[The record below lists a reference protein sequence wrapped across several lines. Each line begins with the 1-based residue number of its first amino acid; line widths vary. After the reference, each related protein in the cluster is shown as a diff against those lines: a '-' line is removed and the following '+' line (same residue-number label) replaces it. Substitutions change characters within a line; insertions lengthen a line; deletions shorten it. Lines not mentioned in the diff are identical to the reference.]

1 MLEDA
6 RIKKEGDYEASINN
20 IGGKLLK
27 LRVWQRVITMSYF
40 DKYVSV
46 HYSAFDES
54 ISGWSDLS
62 PKQKLIM
69 SLKILTD
76 SFGVLLVLAIIS
88 EVI

>member
-1 MLEDA
+1 
-6 RIKKEGDYEASINN
+6 
-20 IGGKLLK
+20 
-27 LRVWQRVITMSYF
+27 MSYF

-62 PKQKLIM
+62 SKQKLMM

-76 SFGVLLVLAIIS
+76 SFGFLIILAILS
-88 EVI
+88 EVIN

>member
-1 MLEDA
+1 
-6 RIKKEGDYEASINN
+6 
-20 IGGKLLK
+20 
-27 LRVWQRVITMSYF
+27 MSYF

-46 HYSAFDES
+46 HFSIFDES
-54 ISGWSDLS
+54 VTGWSDLS

-76 SFGVLLVLAIIS
+76 SFGALMILVIIS

>member
-1 MLEDA
+1 
-6 RIKKEGDYEASINN
+6 
-20 IGGKLLK
+20 
-27 LRVWQRVITMSYF
+27 MSYF

-46 HYSAFDES
+46 HFSAFDES
-54 ISGWSDLS
+54 ITGWSDLS

-76 SFGVLLVLAIIS
+76 SFGVLIILAIIS

>member
-1 MLEDA
+1 
-6 RIKKEGDYEASINN
+6 
-20 IGGKLLK
+20 
-27 LRVWQRVITMSYF
+27 MSYF

-46 HYSAFDES
+46 HFSAFDES

-76 SFGVLLVLAIIS
+76 SFGVLIILAIIS

>member
-1 MLEDA
+1 MID
-6 RIKKEGDYEASINN
+6 I
-20 IGGKLLK
+20 
-27 LRVWQRVITMSYF
+27 SYF

-46 HYSAFDES
+46 HFSVFDES

-76 SFGVLLVLAIIS
+76 SFGVLIILAIIS